1 MGNYLRAYFLNS
13 IFLFAAILFIVY
25 GFFNLDFLKGNNIDE
40 YTNNFC
46 QSNSSS
52 LICKNKYKKNK
63 FIWVFVDG
71 NAYDQLVLLKNKE
84 KYGIPIIFRGKG
96 EGYKHTSPL
105 FSEMFSGVI
114 SRSIFYS
121 ELKTDHIFK
130 QLYSANYSMNFL
142 GMNHPVNKLCGVKT
156 KTFKNR
162 RILKE
167 HEICSFCDFCNVTY
181 NIEDSWCKNYYK
193 TIINR
198 DERLLPEISKE
209 KIYSDLDK
217 HFKNDNKDI
226 LENIDLNDC
235 FKKSFIEF
243 NGKESLV
250 YYNTEIDKNNH
261 LFTKD
266 HIKTI
271 TEEYNTEIWLIKLMK
286 WIDEHPDYALI
297 VNSDHGGQKFYGE
310 DDINNHGLDI
320 EGNEAIIFIYTKEF
334 KDNYNKLK
342 LDNIYYNKLDPS
354 SIISQIFEN
363 VNIPLQSSGISYPI
377 GNDSL
382 FRYVAYKSK
391 EVQLINQLKTYIK
404 KYPFYEEYLDNIIN
418 KLQNSE
424 FHKIKEEEYD
434 KYFNEKYSDK
444 AINFIKDIQN
454 EIIKTLNDKNKNV
467 TLHVLLC
474 CGIIIIYALY
484 ISYQIKDI
492 YKIVKEEDENI
503 LRLFAYILI
512 ISIFFIHFIKYC
524 FVFLSVYNRLIIGI
538 FSTPFCILISKFFIN
553 FHYFENNNYKIIIFL
568 SLLGIMS
575 IIIHYSEFFIL
586 LKEFFSAIIKS
597 RILKVCV
604 LYPVLFLELN
614 YNIKK
619 NFFNMNIC
627 FFKIP
632 LFYIIKIIYITYII
646 LVFLFDISTDNYFT
660 VHTPFNYFITIMIY
674 VLFLIMIILAEYI
687 IIYNISNNIEDK
699 NYELLKI
706 LFFLFEFF
714 LNDESTR
721 LMILITFILFE
732 FIFDYFYNN
741 ELKKINKIIA
751 SITII
756 NINEIFYLLTSR
768 VYSFENSKLIFSRTI
783 GYSNGSLGKFDTFMK
798 VFYKIRFTT
807 ILAGY
812 LLESN
817 ILGNKVFHRVDA
829 YILRLILN
837 MRCALNFIFFCY
849 EFIYLKNNE
858 DYITMM
864 VFSGV
869 DLSVFIFDFLN
880 HLVIFIN
887 FGIINFFVKQKYTK
901 IQQLLE
907 FF

>member
-1 MGNYLRAYFLNS
+1 MGNYLRAYFLIS

-391 EVQLINQLKTYIK
+391 EVQLINQLNTYKT
-404 KYPFYEEYLDNIIN
+404 KYPSYEISLNKIIY
-418 KLQNSE
+418 KIKNSE
-424 FHKIKEEEYD
+424 FHKVKEEQYD
-434 KYFNEKYSDK
+434 KYFDEKFSEK
-444 AINFIKDIQN
+444 SINFIKEIQTEVTN
-454 EIIKTLNDKNKNV
+454 VLNDKNKNV
-467 TLHVLLC
+467 FNHFILFL
-474 CGIIIIYALY
+474 GIVIIFSIFIL
-484 ISYQIKDI
+484 YQI
-492 YKIVKEEDENI
+492 YELFQIVKEDGIKFSFYLFILFISLFIAPFIYYCAKEFSIFDRIKFAIFITPFCLFICNI
-503 LRLFAYILI
+503 LIKFHFSQSTTFYSSIIILLFGI
-512 ISIFFIHFIKYC
+512 ISIIFHYTEAFIHLKKF
-524 FVFLSVYNRLIIGI
+524 
-538 FSTPFCILISKFFIN
+538 FSTIVNSR
-553 FHYFENNNYKIIIFL
+553 
-568 SLLGIMS
+568 SLNVS
-575 IIIHYSEFFIL
+575 
-586 LKEFFSAIIKS
+586 
-597 RILKVCV
+597 V
-604 LYPVLFLELN
+604 LYPILFLELHYDLRKN
-614 YNIKK
+614 YLNTNLQI
-619 NFFNMNIC
+619 
-627 FFKIP
+627 FKYP
-632 LFYIIKIIYITYII
+632 IYNVIRAIYYLYII
-646 LVFLFDISTDNYFT
+646 LILVFDMSTENYFFE
-660 VHTPFNYFITIMIY
+660 HTPFNYFITISIY
-674 VLFLIMIILAEYI
+674 LLLFVIFIISELIIKFNKENQL
-687 IIYNISNNIEDK
+687 NNK
-699 NYELLKI
+699 NEELLKI
-706 LFFLFEFF
+706 ILFLYQFF
-714 LNDESTR
+714 ISDESNR
-721 LMILITFILFE
+721 LMILIMFILLE
-732 FIFDYFYNN
+732 YFSDLIYAKQKN
-741 ELKKINKIIA
+741 INKIIIA
-751 SITII
+751 IIII
-756 NINEIFYLLTSR
+756 NLNEMFYLLANR
-768 VYSFENSKLIFSRTI
+768 VYSFESSKKYFSRTI
-783 GYSNGSLGKFDTFMK
+783 AYSIASC
-798 VFYKIRFTT
+798 KIC
-807 ILAGY
+807 
-812 LLESN
+812 EN
-817 ILGNKVFHRVDA
+817 ILEICYKTRITFITFGYFLKMNLFGISRNKESL
-829 YILRLILN
+829 ILRFVLN
-837 MRCALNFIFFCY
+837 IRCNINFIFFVY
-849 EFIYLKNNE
+849 QFVYLKNNA
-858 DYITMM
+858 DYITLMM
-864 VFSGV
+864 YSLV
-869 DLSVFIFDFLN
+869 DLSLFLFDF
-880 HLVIFIN
+880 IN
-887 FGIINFFVKQKYTK
+887 SAISYFYSLISNNGYKEIKSISNK
-901 IQQLLE
+901 
-907 FF
+907 

>member
-334 KDNYNKLK
+334 KDNYDKLK

-391 EVQLINQLKTYIK
+391 EVQLINQLNTYKT
-404 KYPFYEEYLDNIIN
+404 KYPSYEISLNKIIY
-418 KLQNSE
+418 KIKNSE
-424 FHKIKEEEYD
+424 FHKVKEEQYD
-434 KYFNEKYSDK
+434 KYFDEKFSEK
-444 AINFIKDIQN
+444 SINFIKEIQTEVIN
-454 EIIKTLNDKNKNV
+454 VLNDKNKNV
-467 TLHVLLC
+467 FNHFILFL
-474 CGIIIIYALY
+474 GIVIIFSIFIL
-484 ISYQIKDI
+484 YQI
-492 YKIVKEEDENI
+492 YELFQIVKEDGIKFSFYLFILFISLFIAPFIYYCAKEFSIFDRIKFAIFITPFCLFICNI
-503 LRLFAYILI
+503 LIKFHFSQSTTFYSSIIILLFGI
-512 ISIFFIHFIKYC
+512 ISIIFHYTEAFIHLKKF
-524 FVFLSVYNRLIIGI
+524 
-538 FSTPFCILISKFFIN
+538 FSTIVNSR
-553 FHYFENNNYKIIIFL
+553 
-568 SLLGIMS
+568 SLNVS
-575 IIIHYSEFFIL
+575 
-586 LKEFFSAIIKS
+586 
-597 RILKVCV
+597 V
-604 LYPVLFLELN
+604 LYPILFLELHYDLRKN
-614 YNIKK
+614 YLNTNLQI
-619 NFFNMNIC
+619 
-627 FFKIP
+627 FKYP
-632 LFYIIKIIYITYII
+632 IYNVIRAIYYLYII
-646 LVFLFDISTDNYFT
+646 LILVFDMSTENYFFE
-660 VHTPFNYFITIMIY
+660 HTPFNYFITISIY
-674 VLFLIMIILAEYI
+674 LLLFVIFIISELIIKFNKEKQL
-687 IIYNISNNIEDK
+687 NNK
-699 NYELLKI
+699 NEELLKI
-706 LFFLFEFF
+706 ILFLYQFF
-714 LNDESTR
+714 ISDESNR
-721 LMILITFILFE
+721 LMILIMFILLE
-732 FIFDYFYNN
+732 YFSDLIYAKQKN
-741 ELKKINKIIA
+741 INKIIIA
-751 SITII
+751 IIII
-756 NINEIFYLLTSR
+756 NLNEMFYLLANR
-768 VYSFENSKLIFSRTI
+768 VYSFESSKKYFSRTI
-783 GYSNGSLGKFDTFMK
+783 AYSIASC
-798 VFYKIRFTT
+798 KIC
-807 ILAGY
+807 
-812 LLESN
+812 EN
-817 ILGNKVFHRVDA
+817 ILEICYKTRITFITFGYFLKMNLFGISRNKESL
-829 YILRLILN
+829 ILRFVLN
-837 MRCALNFIFFCY
+837 IRCNINFIFFVY
-849 EFIYLKNNE
+849 QFVYLKNNA
-858 DYITMM
+858 DYITLMM
-864 VFSGV
+864 YSLV
-869 DLSVFIFDFLN
+869 DLSLFLFDF
-880 HLVIFIN
+880 IN
-887 FGIINFFVKQKYTK
+887 SAISYFYSLISNNGYKEIKSISNK
-901 IQQLLE
+901 
-907 FF
+907 

>member
-25 GFFNLDFLKGNNIDE
+25 GFINLDFLKGNNIDE

-46 QSNSSS
+46 QSKSSS

-167 HEICSFCDFCNVTY
+167 HEICSFCDFCNATY

-391 EVQLINQLKTYIK
+391 EVQLINQLNTYKT
-404 KYPFYEEYLDNIIN
+404 KYPSYEISLNKIIY
-418 KLQNSE
+418 KIKNSE
-424 FHKIKEEEYD
+424 FHKVKEEQYD
-434 KYFNEKYSDK
+434 KYFDEKFSEK
-444 AINFIKDIQN
+444 SVNFIKEIQTEVTN
-454 EIIKTLNDKNKNV
+454 VLNDKNKNV
-467 TLHVLLC
+467 FNHFILFL
-474 CGIIIIYALY
+474 GIVIIFSIFIL
-484 ISYQIKDI
+484 YQI
-492 YKIVKEEDENI
+492 YELFQIVKEDGIKFSFYLFILFISLFIAPFIYYCAKEFSIFDRIKFAIFITPFCLFICNI
-503 LRLFAYILI
+503 LIKFHFSQSTTFYSSIIILLFGI
-512 ISIFFIHFIKYC
+512 ISIIFHYTEAFIHLKKF
-524 FVFLSVYNRLIIGI
+524 
-538 FSTPFCILISKFFIN
+538 FSTIVNSR
-553 FHYFENNNYKIIIFL
+553 
-568 SLLGIMS
+568 SLNVS
-575 IIIHYSEFFIL
+575 
-586 LKEFFSAIIKS
+586 
-597 RILKVCV
+597 V
-604 LYPVLFLELN
+604 LYPILFLELHYDLRKN
-614 YNIKK
+614 YLNTNLQI
-619 NFFNMNIC
+619 
-627 FFKIP
+627 FKYP
-632 LFYIIKIIYITYII
+632 IYNVIRAIYYLYII
-646 LVFLFDISTDNYFT
+646 LILVFDMSTENYFFE
-660 VHTPFNYFITIMIY
+660 HTPFNYFITISIY
-674 VLFLIMIILAEYI
+674 LLLFVIFIISELIIKFNKEKQL
-687 IIYNISNNIEDK
+687 NNK
-699 NYELLKI
+699 NEELLKI
-706 LFFLFEFF
+706 ILFLYQFF
-714 LNDESTR
+714 ISDESNR
-721 LMILITFILFE
+721 LMILIMFILLE
-732 FIFDYFYNN
+732 YFSDLIYAKQKN
-741 ELKKINKIIA
+741 INKIIIA
-751 SITII
+751 IIII
-756 NINEIFYLLTSR
+756 NLNEMFYLLANR
-768 VYSFENSKLIFSRTI
+768 VYSFESSKKYFSRTI
-783 GYSNGSLGKFDTFMK
+783 AYSIASC
-798 VFYKIRFTT
+798 KIC
-807 ILAGY
+807 
-812 LLESN
+812 EN
-817 ILGNKVFHRVDA
+817 ILEICYKTRITFITFGYFLKINLIGNSRNKESL
-829 YILRLILN
+829 ILRFVLN
-837 MRCALNFIFFCY
+837 IRCNINFIFFVY
-849 EFIYLKNNE
+849 QFVYLKNNA
-858 DYITMM
+858 DYITLMM
-864 VFSGV
+864 YSLV
-869 DLSVFIFDFLN
+869 DLSLFLFDF
-880 HLVIFIN
+880 IN
-887 FGIINFFVKQKYTK
+887 SAISYFYSLISNNGYKEIKSISNK
-901 IQQLLE
+901 
-907 FF
+907 

>member
-25 GFFNLDFLKGNNIDE
+25 GFINLDFLKGNNIDE

-261 LFTKD
+261 LFTKA

-391 EVQLINQLKTYIK
+391 EVQLINQLNTYKT
-404 KYPFYEEYLDNIIN
+404 KYPSYEISLNKIIY
-418 KLQNSE
+418 KIKNSE
-424 FHKIKEEEYD
+424 FHKIKEEQYD
-434 KYFNEKYSDK
+434 KYFDEKFSEK
-444 AINFIKDIQN
+444 SINFIKEIQTEVTN
-454 EIIKTLNDKNKNV
+454 VLNDKNKNV
-467 TLHVLLC
+467 FNHFILFL
-474 CGIIIIYALY
+474 GIVIIFSIFIL
-484 ISYQIKDI
+484 YQI
-492 YKIVKEEDENI
+492 YELFQIVKEDGIKFSFYLFI
-503 LRLFAYILI
+503 LFISLFIALFIYYCAKEFSIFDRIKFAIFITPFCLFICYILI
-512 ISIFFIHFIKYC
+512 KFHFSQSATFY
-524 FVFLSVYNRLIIGI
+524 S
-538 FSTPFCILISKFFIN
+538 
-553 FHYFENNNYKIIIFL
+553 
-568 SLLGIMS
+568 S
-575 IIIHYSEFFIL
+575 IIILLFGIISIIFHYTEAFIH
-586 LKEFFSAIIKS
+586 LKKFFSTIVNS
-597 RILKVCV
+597 RSLNVSV
-604 LYPVLFLELN
+604 LYPILFLELHYDLRKN
-614 YNIKK
+614 YLNTNLQI
-619 NFFNMNIC
+619 
-627 FFKIP
+627 FKYP
-632 LFYIIKIIYITYII
+632 IYNVIRAIYYLYII
-646 LVFLFDISTDNYFT
+646 LILVFDMSTENYFFE
-660 VHTPFNYFITIMIY
+660 HTPFNYFITISIY
-674 VLFLIMIILAEYI
+674 LLLFVIFIISELIIKFNKENQL
-687 IIYNISNNIEDK
+687 NNK
-699 NYELLKI
+699 NEELLKI
-706 LFFLFEFF
+706 ILFLYQFF
-714 LNDESTR
+714 ISDESNR
-721 LMILITFILFE
+721 LMILIM
-732 FIFDYFYNN
+732 FIFLEYFSDLIYAKQKN
-741 ELKKINKIIA
+741 INKIIIA
-751 SITII
+751 IIII
-756 NINEIFYLLTSR
+756 NLNEMFYLLANR
-768 VYSFENSKLIFSRTI
+768 VYSFESSKKYFSRTI
-783 GYSNGSLGKFDTFMK
+783 AYSIASC
-798 VFYKIRFTT
+798 KIC
-807 ILAGY
+807 
-812 LLESN
+812 EN
-817 ILGNKVFHRVDA
+817 ILEICYKTRITFITFGYFLKMNLFGISRNKESL
-829 YILRLILN
+829 ILRFVLN
-837 MRCALNFIFFCY
+837 IRCNINFIFFVY
-849 EFIYLKNNE
+849 QFVYLKNNA
-858 DYITMM
+858 DYITLMM
-864 VFSGV
+864 YSLV
-869 DLSVFIFDFLN
+869 DLSLFLFDF
-880 HLVIFIN
+880 IN
-887 FGIINFFVKQKYTK
+887 SAISYFYSLISNNGYKEIKSISNK
-901 IQQLLE
+901 
-907 FF
+907 

>member
-25 GFFNLDFLKGNNIDE
+25 GFINLDFLKGNNIDE

-310 DDINNHGLDI
+310 DDINNHGLNTD
-320 EGNEAIIFIYTKEF
+320 GNEAIIFIYTKEF

-391 EVQLINQLKTYIK
+391 EVQLINQLNTYKT
-404 KYPFYEEYLDNIIN
+404 KYPSYEISLNKIIY
-418 KLQNSE
+418 KIKNSD
-424 FHKIKEEEYD
+424 FHKVKEEQYD
-434 KYFNEKYSDK
+434 KYFDEKFSEK
-444 AINFIKDIQN
+444 SINFIKEIQTEVTN
-454 EIIKTLNDKNKNV
+454 VLNDKNKNV
-467 TLHVLLC
+467 FNHFILFL
-474 CGIIIIYALY
+474 GIVIIFSIFIL
-484 ISYQIKDI
+484 YQI
-492 YKIVKEEDENI
+492 YELFQIVKEDGIKFSFYLFILFISLFIAPFIYYCAKEFSIFDRIKFAIFITPFCLFICNI
-503 LRLFAYILI
+503 LIKFHFSQSTTFYSSIIILLFGI
-512 ISIFFIHFIKYC
+512 ISIIFHYTEAFIHLKKF
-524 FVFLSVYNRLIIGI
+524 
-538 FSTPFCILISKFFIN
+538 FSTIVNSR
-553 FHYFENNNYKIIIFL
+553 
-568 SLLGIMS
+568 SLNVS
-575 IIIHYSEFFIL
+575 
-586 LKEFFSAIIKS
+586 
-597 RILKVCV
+597 V
-604 LYPVLFLELN
+604 LYPILFLELHYDLRKN
-614 YNIKK
+614 YLNTNLQI
-619 NFFNMNIC
+619 
-627 FFKIP
+627 FKYP
-632 LFYIIKIIYITYII
+632 IYNVIRAIYYLYII
-646 LVFLFDISTDNYFT
+646 LILVFDMSTENYFFE
-660 VHTPFNYFITIMIY
+660 HTPFNYFITISIY
-674 VLFLIMIILAEYI
+674 LLLFVIFIISELIIKFNKEKQL
-687 IIYNISNNIEDK
+687 NNK
-699 NYELLKI
+699 NEELLKI
-706 LFFLFEFF
+706 ILFLYQFF
-714 LNDESTR
+714 ISDESNR
-721 LMILITFILFE
+721 LMILIMFILLE
-732 FIFDYFYNN
+732 YFSDLIYAKQKN
-741 ELKKINKIIA
+741 INKIIIA
-751 SITII
+751 IIII
-756 NINEIFYLLTSR
+756 NLNEMFYLLANR
-768 VYSFENSKLIFSRTI
+768 VYSFESSKKYFSRTI
-783 GYSNGSLGKFDTFMK
+783 AYSIASC
-798 VFYKIRFTT
+798 KIC
-807 ILAGY
+807 
-812 LLESN
+812 EN
-817 ILGNKVFHRVDA
+817 ILEICYKTRITFITFGYFLKMNLFGISRNKESL
-829 YILRLILN
+829 ILRFVLN
-837 MRCALNFIFFCY
+837 IRCNINFIFFVY
-849 EFIYLKNNE
+849 QFVYLKNNA
-858 DYITMM
+858 DYITLMM
-864 VFSGV
+864 YSLV
-869 DLSVFIFDFLN
+869 DLSLFLFDF
-880 HLVIFIN
+880 IN
-887 FGIINFFVKQKYTK
+887 SAISYFYSLISNNGYKEIKSISNK
-901 IQQLLE
+901 
-907 FF
+907 

>member
-261 LFTKD
+261 LFTKA

-391 EVQLINQLKTYIK
+391 EVQLINQLNTYKT
-404 KYPFYEEYLDNIIN
+404 KYPSYEISLNKIIY
-418 KLQNSE
+418 KIKNSE
-424 FHKIKEEEYD
+424 FHKVKEEQYD
-434 KYFNEKYSDK
+434 KYFDEKFSEK
-444 AINFIKDIQN
+444 SINFIKEIQTEVTN
-454 EIIKTLNDKNKNV
+454 VLNDKNKNV
-467 TLHVLLC
+467 FNHFILFL
-474 CGIIIIYALY
+474 GIVIIFSIFIL
-484 ISYQIKDI
+484 YQI
-492 YKIVKEEDENI
+492 YELFQIVKEDGIKFSFYLFI
-503 LRLFAYILI
+503 LFISLFIAPFIYYCAKEFSIFDRIKFAIFITPFCLFICYILI
-512 ISIFFIHFIKYC
+512 KFHF
-524 FVFLSVYNRLIIGI
+524 SQ
-538 FSTPFCILISKFFIN
+538 STTFYS
-553 FHYFENNNYKIIIFL
+553 
-568 SLLGIMS
+568 S
-575 IIIHYSEFFIL
+575 IIILLFGIISIIFHYTEAFIH
-586 LKEFFSAIIKS
+586 LKKFFSTIVNS
-597 RILKVCV
+597 RSLNVSV
-604 LYPVLFLELN
+604 LYPILFLELHYDLRKN
-614 YNIKK
+614 YLNTNLQI
-619 NFFNMNIC
+619 
-627 FFKIP
+627 FKYP
-632 LFYIIKIIYITYII
+632 IYNVIRAIYYLYII
-646 LVFLFDISTDNYFT
+646 LILVFDMSTENYFFE
-660 VHTPFNYFITIMIY
+660 HTPFNYFITISIY
-674 VLFLIMIILAEYI
+674 LLLFVIFIISELIIKFNKENQL
-687 IIYNISNNIEDK
+687 NNK
-699 NYELLKI
+699 NEELLKI
-706 LFFLFEFF
+706 ILFLYQFF
-714 LNDESTR
+714 ISDESNR
-721 LMILITFILFE
+721 LMILIMFILLE
-732 FIFDYFYNN
+732 YFSDLIYAKQKN
-741 ELKKINKIIA
+741 INKIIIA
-751 SITII
+751 IIII
-756 NINEIFYLLTSR
+756 NLNEMFYLLANR
-768 VYSFENSKLIFSRTI
+768 VYSFESSKKYFSRTI
-783 GYSNGSLGKFDTFMK
+783 AYSIASC
-798 VFYKIRFTT
+798 KIC
-807 ILAGY
+807 
-812 LLESN
+812 EN
-817 ILGNKVFHRVDA
+817 ILEICYKTRITFITFGYFLKMNLFGISRNKESL
-829 YILRLILN
+829 ILRFVLN
-837 MRCALNFIFFCY
+837 IRCNINFIFFVY
-849 EFIYLKNNE
+849 QFVYLKNNA
-858 DYITMM
+858 DYITLMM
-864 VFSGV
+864 YSLV
-869 DLSVFIFDFLN
+869 DLSLFLFDF
-880 HLVIFIN
+880 IN
-887 FGIINFFVKQKYTK
+887 SAISYFYSLISNNGYKEIKSISNK
-901 IQQLLE
+901 
-907 FF
+907 

>member
-391 EVQLINQLKTYIK
+391 EVQLINQLNTYKT
-404 KYPFYEEYLDNIIN
+404 KYPSYEISLNKIIY
-418 KLQNSE
+418 KIKNSE
-424 FHKIKEEEYD
+424 FHKVKEEQYD
-434 KYFNEKYSDK
+434 KYFDEKFSEK
-444 AINFIKDIQN
+444 SINFIKEIQTEVIN
-454 EIIKTLNDKNKNV
+454 VLNDKNKNV
-467 TLHVLLC
+467 FNHFILFL
-474 CGIIIIYALY
+474 GIVIIFSIFIL
-484 ISYQIKDI
+484 YQI
-492 YKIVKEEDENI
+492 YELFQIVKEDGIKFSFYLFILFISLFIAPFIYYCAKEFSIFDRIKFAIFITPFCLFICNI
-503 LRLFAYILI
+503 LIKFHFSQSTTFYSSIIILLFGI
-512 ISIFFIHFIKYC
+512 ISIIFHYTEAFIHLKKF
-524 FVFLSVYNRLIIGI
+524 
-538 FSTPFCILISKFFIN
+538 FSTIVNSR
-553 FHYFENNNYKIIIFL
+553 
-568 SLLGIMS
+568 SLNVS
-575 IIIHYSEFFIL
+575 
-586 LKEFFSAIIKS
+586 
-597 RILKVCV
+597 V
-604 LYPVLFLELN
+604 LYPILFLELHYDLRKN
-614 YNIKK
+614 YLNTNLQI
-619 NFFNMNIC
+619 
-627 FFKIP
+627 FKYP
-632 LFYIIKIIYITYII
+632 IYNVIRAIYYLYII
-646 LVFLFDISTDNYFT
+646 LILVFDMSTENYFFE
-660 VHTPFNYFITIMIY
+660 HTPFNYFITISIY
-674 VLFLIMIILAEYI
+674 LLLFVIFIISELIIKFNKEKQL
-687 IIYNISNNIEDK
+687 NNK
-699 NYELLKI
+699 NEELLKI
-706 LFFLFEFF
+706 ILFLYQFF
-714 LNDESTR
+714 ISDESNR
-721 LMILITFILFE
+721 LMILIMFILLE
-732 FIFDYFYNN
+732 YFSDLIYAKQKN
-741 ELKKINKIIA
+741 INKII
-751 SITII
+751 ITII
-756 NINEIFYLLTSR
+756 IINLNEMFYLLANR
-768 VYSFENSKLIFSRTI
+768 VYSFESSKKYFSRTI
-783 GYSNGSLGKFDTFMK
+783 AYSIASC
-798 VFYKIRFTT
+798 KIC
-807 ILAGY
+807 
-812 LLESN
+812 EN
-817 ILGNKVFHRVDA
+817 ILEICYKTRITFITFGYFLKMNLFGISRNKESL
-829 YILRLILN
+829 ILRFVLN
-837 MRCALNFIFFCY
+837 IRCNINFIFFVY
-849 EFIYLKNNE
+849 QFVYLKNNA
-858 DYITMM
+858 DYITLMM
-864 VFSGV
+864 YSLV
-869 DLSVFIFDFLN
+869 DLSLFLFDF
-880 HLVIFIN
+880 IN
-887 FGIINFFVKQKYTK
+887 SAISYFYSLISNNGYKEIKSISNK
-901 IQQLLE
+901 
-907 FF
+907 

>member
-243 NGKESLV
+243 NGKENLV

-363 VNIPLQSSGISYPI
+363 VNLPLQSSGISYPI

-391 EVQLINQLKTYIK
+391 EVQLINQLNTYKT
-404 KYPFYEEYLDNIIN
+404 KYPSYEISLNKIIY
-418 KLQNSE
+418 KIKNSE
-424 FHKIKEEEYD
+424 FHKVKEEQYD
-434 KYFNEKYSDK
+434 KYFDDK
-444 AINFIKDIQN
+444 F
-454 EIIKTLNDKNKNV
+454 
-467 TLHVLLC
+467 
-474 CGIIIIYALY
+474 
-484 ISYQIKDI
+484 
-492 YKIVKEEDENI
+492 
-503 LRLFAYILI
+503 
-512 ISIFFIHFIKYC
+512 
-524 FVFLSVYNRLIIGI
+524 
-538 FSTPFCILISKFFIN
+538 
-553 FHYFENNNYKIIIFL
+553 
-568 SLLGIMS
+568 
-575 IIIHYSEFFIL
+575 
-586 LKEFFSAIIKS
+586 
-597 RILKVCV
+597 
-604 LYPVLFLELN
+604 
-614 YNIKK
+614 
-619 NFFNMNIC
+619 
-627 FFKIP
+627 
-632 LFYIIKIIYITYII
+632 
-646 LVFLFDISTDNYFT
+646 
-660 VHTPFNYFITIMIY
+660 
-674 VLFLIMIILAEYI
+674 
-687 IIYNISNNIEDK
+687 
-699 NYELLKI
+699 
-706 LFFLFEFF
+706 
-714 LNDESTR
+714 
-721 LMILITFILFE
+721 
-732 FIFDYFYNN
+732 
-741 ELKKINKIIA
+741 
-751 SITII
+751 
-756 NINEIFYLLTSR
+756 
-768 VYSFENSKLIFSRTI
+768 
-783 GYSNGSLGKFDTFMK
+783 
-798 VFYKIRFTT
+798 
-807 ILAGY
+807 
-812 LLESN
+812 
-817 ILGNKVFHRVDA
+817 
-829 YILRLILN
+829 
-837 MRCALNFIFFCY
+837 
-849 EFIYLKNNE
+849 
-858 DYITMM
+858 
-864 VFSGV
+864 
-869 DLSVFIFDFLN
+869 
-880 HLVIFIN
+880 
-887 FGIINFFVKQKYTK
+887 
-901 IQQLLE
+901 
-907 FF
+907 

>member
-391 EVQLINQLKTYIK
+391 EVQLINQLNTYKT
-404 KYPFYEEYLDNIIN
+404 KYPSYEISLNKIIY
-418 KLQNSE
+418 KIKNSE
-424 FHKIKEEEYD
+424 FHKVKEEQYD
-434 KYFNEKYSDK
+434 KYFDEKFSEK
-444 AINFIKDIQN
+444 SINFIKEIQTEVTN
-454 EIIKTLNDKNKNV
+454 VLNDKNKNV
-467 TLHVLLC
+467 FYHFILFL
-474 CGIIIIYALY
+474 GIVIIFSIFML
-484 ISYQIKDI
+484 YQI
-492 YKIVKEEDENI
+492 YELFQIVKEDGIKFSFYLFILFISLFIAPFIYYCAKEFSIFDRIKFAIFITPFCLFICNI
-503 LRLFAYILI
+503 LIKFHFSQSTTFYSSIIILLFGI
-512 ISIFFIHFIKYC
+512 ISIIFHYTEAFIHLKKF
-524 FVFLSVYNRLIIGI
+524 
-538 FSTPFCILISKFFIN
+538 FSTIVNSR
-553 FHYFENNNYKIIIFL
+553 
-568 SLLGIMS
+568 SLNVS
-575 IIIHYSEFFIL
+575 
-586 LKEFFSAIIKS
+586 
-597 RILKVCV
+597 V
-604 LYPVLFLELN
+604 LYPILFLELHYDLRKN
-614 YNIKK
+614 YLNTNLQI
-619 NFFNMNIC
+619 
-627 FFKIP
+627 FKYP
-632 LFYIIKIIYITYII
+632 IYNVIRAIYYLYII
-646 LVFLFDISTDNYFT
+646 LILVFDMSTENYFFE
-660 VHTPFNYFITIMIY
+660 HTPFNYFITISIY
-674 VLFLIMIILAEYI
+674 LLLFVIFIISELIIKFNKEKQL
-687 IIYNISNNIEDK
+687 NNK
-699 NYELLKI
+699 NEELLKI
-706 LFFLFEFF
+706 ILFLYQFF
-714 LNDESTR
+714 ISDESNR
-721 LMILITFILFE
+721 LMILIMFILLE
-732 FIFDYFYNN
+732 YFS
-741 ELKKINKIIA
+741 ELIYAKQKNINKIIIA
-751 SITII
+751 IIII
-756 NINEIFYLLTSR
+756 NLNEMFYLLANR
-768 VYSFENSKLIFSRTI
+768 VYSFESSKKYFSRTI
-783 GYSNGSLGKFDTFMK
+783 AYSIASC
-798 VFYKIRFTT
+798 KIC
-807 ILAGY
+807 
-812 LLESN
+812 EN
-817 ILGNKVFHRVDA
+817 ILEICYKTRITFITFGYFLKMNLFGISRNKESL
-829 YILRLILN
+829 ILRFVLN
-837 MRCALNFIFFCY
+837 IRCNINFIFFVY
-849 EFIYLKNNE
+849 QFVYLKNNA
-858 DYITMM
+858 DYITLMM
-864 VFSGV
+864 YSLV
-869 DLSVFIFDFLN
+869 DLSLFLFDF
-880 HLVIFIN
+880 IN
-887 FGIINFFVKQKYTK
+887 SAISYFYSLISNNGYKEIKSISNK
-901 IQQLLE
+901 
-907 FF
+907 

>member
-25 GFFNLDFLKGNNIDE
+25 GFINLDFLKGNNIDE

-391 EVQLINQLKTYIK
+391 EVQLINQLNTYKT
-404 KYPFYEEYLDNIIN
+404 KYPSYEISLNKIIY
-418 KLQNSE
+418 KIKNSE
-424 FHKIKEEEYD
+424 FHKVKEEQYD
-434 KYFNEKYSDK
+434 KYFDEKFSEK
-444 AINFIKDIQN
+444 SINFIKEIQTEVTN
-454 EIIKTLNDKNKNV
+454 VLNDKNKNV
-467 TLHVLLC
+467 FNHFILFL
-474 CGIIIIYALY
+474 GIVIIFSIFIL
-484 ISYQIKDI
+484 YQI
-492 YKIVKEEDENI
+492 YELFQIVKEDGIKFSFYLFI
-503 LRLFAYILI
+503 LFISLFIAPFIYYCAKEFSIFDRIKFAIFITPFCLFICYILI
-512 ISIFFIHFIKYC
+512 KFHF
-524 FVFLSVYNRLIIGI
+524 SQ
-538 FSTPFCILISKFFIN
+538 STTFYS
-553 FHYFENNNYKIIIFL
+553 
-568 SLLGIMS
+568 S
-575 IIIHYSEFFIL
+575 IIILLFGIISIIFHYTEAFIH
-586 LKEFFSAIIKS
+586 LKKFFSTIVNS
-597 RILKVCV
+597 RSLNVSV
-604 LYPVLFLELN
+604 LYPILFLELHYDLRKN
-614 YNIKK
+614 YLNTNLQI
-619 NFFNMNIC
+619 
-627 FFKIP
+627 FKYP
-632 LFYIIKIIYITYII
+632 IYNVIRAIYYLYII
-646 LVFLFDISTDNYFT
+646 LILVFDMSTENYFFE
-660 VHTPFNYFITIMIY
+660 HTPFNYFITISIY
-674 VLFLIMIILAEYI
+674 LLLFVIFIIAELIIKFNKENQL
-687 IIYNISNNIEDK
+687 NNK
-699 NYELLKI
+699 NEELLKI
-706 LFFLFEFF
+706 ILFLYQFF
-714 LNDESTR
+714 ISDESNR
-721 LMILITFILFE
+721 LMILIMFILLE
-732 FIFDYFYNN
+732 YFSDLIYAKQKN
-741 ELKKINKIIA
+741 INKIIIA
-751 SITII
+751 IIII
-756 NINEIFYLLTSR
+756 NLNEMFYLLANR
-768 VYSFENSKLIFSRTI
+768 VYSFESSKKYFSRTI
-783 GYSNGSLGKFDTFMK
+783 AYSIASC
-798 VFYKIRFTT
+798 KIC
-807 ILAGY
+807 
-812 LLESN
+812 EN
-817 ILGNKVFHRVDA
+817 ILEICYKTRITFITFGYFLKMNLFGISRNKESL
-829 YILRLILN
+829 ILRFVLN
-837 MRCALNFIFFCY
+837 IRCNINFIFFVY
-849 EFIYLKNNE
+849 QFVYLKNNA
-858 DYITMM
+858 DYITLMM
-864 VFSGV
+864 YSLV
-869 DLSVFIFDFLN
+869 DLSLFLFDF
-880 HLVIFIN
+880 IN
-887 FGIINFFVKQKYTK
+887 SAISYFYSLKPNCI
-901 IQQLLE
+901 
-907 FF
+907 